1 MVQRLKEQRQRSL
14 SDHQPEEHE
23 GLEEPEEYGLEG
35 PQEPEE
41 SITKPESVTE
51 PKSESE

>member
-14 SDHQPEEHE
+14 SGHEEHE
-23 GLEEPEEYGLEG
+23 GEEPDEHEGLEYGLEG

-41 SITKPESVTE
+41 SVTE
-51 PKSESE
+51 PESEDE